1 MEFRTINAGNNYPRI
16 GLSLANAAS
25 NGGGGSSNLDFTNQG
40 YQPAFLFEA
49 GSENNGSN
57 CKNGGESA
65 EKTGRAKFGTV
76 SYTNTGTSGG
86 SNIFAFALDLD
97 NRKLFISKDG
107 TYFNSGDPANGTNPQ
122 IAWTTTPS
130 EFIHIWADAYQ
141 TATQIIANWG
151 QDSTFSG
158 NETAGG
164 NADENGFGDF
174 KYSPPTGFLAMCS
187 ANLPI
192 SDDIDPAQTD
202 DNFPQKNFNAIL
214 YTGTGSSNAISGL
227 GFQPDL
233 VWLKQRGSS
242 GSNMLLDTNR
252 GTNARLS
259 ANNTNEERTASS
271 YFTSF
276 DSDGFTVTG
285 NDSISNAS
293 SGTFVGWCW
302 RANGGT
308 TASNSDG
315 SITSTVQTNPAKNFS
330 IITYTGTGSNATIG
344 HGMTKKPAFIIV
356 KNRTDVDSWAIY
368 HESMTADFYT
378 SFQYSIFS
386 NNATFWND
394 TEPTT
399 SVISIGTNN
408 RVNGSSDSLVC
419 YAWAQEEGFQK
430 FETYIGNGNAD
441 GPFIY
446 TGFRPRLI
454 YIKKNANSS
463 YWHVFDTARNVN
475 NTVDTYL
482 LWDSSG
488 ADDTASSNSI
498 EFFSNGFKVKN
509 NASQLNA
516 SGSTYV
522 FGAWGDVPFKYNN
535 TF

>member
-1 MEFRTINAGNNYPRI
+1 MASSGNICIWNNLTKNNPGTLSQGATKLLGDSGAAGQSALSTIGLTSGKWYMEFRTINAGNNYPRI

-174 KYSPPTGFLAMCS
+174 KHSPPTGFLAMCS

-202 DNFPQKNFNAIL
+202 DNFPQKNFNAVL

-227 GFQPDL
+227 KIENKLELFQ
-233 VWLKQRGSS
+233 
-242 GSNMLLDTNR
+242 
-252 GTNARLS
+252 
-259 ANNTNEERTASS
+259 
-271 YFTSF
+271 
-276 DSDGFTVTG
+276 TV
-285 NDSISNAS
+285 
-293 SGTFVGWCW
+293 
-302 RANGGT
+302 
-308 TASNSDG
+308 
-315 SITSTVQTNPAKNFS
+315 
-330 IITYTGTGSNATIG
+330 
-344 HGMTKKPAFIIV
+344 
-356 KNRTDVDSWAIY
+356 
-368 HESMTADFYT
+368 
-378 SFQYSIFS
+378 
-386 NNATFWND
+386 
-394 TEPTT
+394 
-399 SVISIGTNN
+399 
-408 RVNGSSDSLVC
+408 
-419 YAWAQEEGFQK
+419 
-430 FETYIGNGNAD
+430 
-441 GPFIY
+441 
-446 TGFRPRLI
+446 
-454 YIKKNANSS
+454 
-463 YWHVFDTARNVN
+463 
-475 NTVDTYL
+475 
-482 LWDSSG
+482 
-488 ADDTASSNSI
+488 
-498 EFFSNGFKVKN
+498 
-509 NASQLNA
+509 
-516 SGSTYV
+516 
-522 FGAWGDVPFKYNN
+522 
-535 TF
+535 